1 MSKDLEKAK
10 ELLKSGKFAHVLCK
24 GDQFFVSCET
34 GTEPLANWA
43 RGGITITGGAAAS
56 KVITKKS
63 IAFYLMLEVKEVYAP
78 VIDFFYFEV
87 SNVGES
93 EIVAKAGEFTDK
105 GIIRKVS
112 CFRGKLWF
120 AGVGL
125 MIKKKMNAGK
135 KNKGEKN
142 SGGFDVDLKS
152 AGGGMMQM
160 MGGFTVLRLASMMG
174 MANVNFTKEEL
185 LKMNKKLNRIRKP
198 KK

>member
-78 VIDFFYFEV
+78 VIG
-87 SNVGES
+87 NAARES
-93 EIVAKAGEFTDK
+93 LEKS
-105 GIIRKVS
+105 GIKCYCESVVCRV
-112 CFRGKLWF
+112 RR
-120 AGVGL
+120 
-125 MIKKKMNAGK
+125 
-135 KNKGEKN
+135 
-142 SGGFDVDLKS
+142 DY
-152 AGGGMMQM
+152 
-160 MGGFTVLRLASMMG
+160 
-174 MANVNFTKEEL
+174 
-185 LKMNKKLNRIRKP
+185 
-198 KK
+198 